1 MPSQPISLQEFVED
15 WGGFERL
22 IAELNQTG
30 DVTVEHNV
38 ILEGRSGASRQI
50 DVLIRHNKGLY
61 EHPVVVEC
69 KYWKRNVERIHVDAL
84 ATTVREVGASRGVI
98 FSAEGFQS
106 GAKIGR
112 ASCRERV

>member
-1 MPSQPISLQEFVED
+1 M
-15 WGGFERL
+15 
-22 IAELNQTG
+22 NQTG

-106 GAKIGR
+106 GAIAQAQHEKHRSIQNSR
-112 ASCRERV
+112 TN